1 MAVLRVR
8 IREQNRCRLVHRL
21 QGDEHMNERQKDQQV
36 KLVGHVVGGQR
47 RVVAY
52 NRQRA
57 FNVGIPLCK
66 ELEFKHSHE
75 FLVEEDST
83 FRHPRVRGHDVAQYQ
98 Y

>member
-1 MAVLRVR
+1 MAELRVR
-8 IREQNRCRLVHRL
+8 IREQNRCRQVHRL
-21 QGDEHMNERQKDQQV
+21 QGDKHMNERQTDQQA
-36 KLVGHVVGGQR
+36 KHIGHVVGGQR
-47 RVVAY
+47 RVVAC

-83 FRHPRVRGHDVAQYQ
+83 FRQPFFRGHFVTKNQY
-98 Y
+98 